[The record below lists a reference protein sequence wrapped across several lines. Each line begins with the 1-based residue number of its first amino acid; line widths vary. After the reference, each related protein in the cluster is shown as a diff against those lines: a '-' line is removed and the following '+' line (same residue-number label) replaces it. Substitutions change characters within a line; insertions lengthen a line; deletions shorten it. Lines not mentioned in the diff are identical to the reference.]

1 MPGRS
6 KKRAEGLL
14 AVCSGARITTVH
26 LESPLGSFAHPPV
39 ATIRSIAP
47 DSRREGRVRIR
58 ASDGRAWAVAV
69 ETLAALPGLRE
80 GVPVEESV
88 AQTLDAASQLLMLQ
102 DRAIGMLARA
112 RRSRLELERRLRRVA
127 DAPDQIQHVLDRL
140 SAIGLLDDESVARA
154 EAASRFR
161 RGEGRRKVQ
170 QRLAAK
176 GIDRRT
182 AEQVLGEV
190 MEEEAVDEHA
200 LCAEAAERRQ
210 RALQSHPPEV
220 QRRRLMAYLQ
230 RRGFTGETIGR
241 VMRAL
246 PRSA

>member
-1 MPGRS
+1 M
-6 KKRAEGLL
+6 
-14 AVCSGARITTVH
+14 
-26 LESPLGSFAHPPV
+26 
-39 ATIRSIAP
+39 
-47 DSRREGRVRIR
+47 RIR
-58 ASDGRAWAVAV
+58 AGDGRAWVVAA
-69 ETLAALPGLRE
+69 ETVAELPGLRE
-80 GVPVEESV
+80 GAPVDDSI
-88 AQTLDAASQLLMLQ
+88 AQTLDTAAQLLMLQ

-127 DAPDQIQHVLDRL
+127 DAPEHIRRVLDRL
-140 SAIGLLDDESVARA
+140 AASGLLDDESVARA

-182 AEQVLGEV
+182 VEQVLGEV
-190 MEEEAVDEHA
+190 MEEEAVDELA
-200 LCAEAAERRQ
+200 LCREAAERRQ
-210 RALQSHPPEV
+210 RSLHSLPPEV

>member
-1 MPGRS
+1 M
-6 KKRAEGLL
+6 
-14 AVCSGARITTVH
+14 CSGARITTVH
-26 LESPLGSFAHPPV
+26 LESPLGSFASQPV
-39 ATIRSIAP
+39 PTIKSIAP

-58 ASDGRAWAVAV
+58 ASDGRTWVVTA
-69 ETLAALPGLRE
+69 ETLAEHPGLRE
-80 GVPVEESV
+80 GAPVDGSV
-88 AQTLDAASQLLMLQ
+88 AQALAAAAQLLMLQ
-102 DRAIGMLARA
+102 DRAIAMLARA
-112 RRSRLELERRLRRVA
+112 RRSRLELERRLRRLA
-127 DAPDQIQHVLDRL
+127 DAPEHIQRVLDRL
-140 SAIGLLDDESVARA
+140 ADSGLLDDESVARA

-190 MEEEAVDEHA
+190 MEEEAVDELA
-200 LCAEAAERRQ
+200 LCTEAAERRQ
-210 RALQSHPPEV
+210 RALHSLPPAV

-230 RRGFTGETIGR
+230 RRGFSGDTIGR